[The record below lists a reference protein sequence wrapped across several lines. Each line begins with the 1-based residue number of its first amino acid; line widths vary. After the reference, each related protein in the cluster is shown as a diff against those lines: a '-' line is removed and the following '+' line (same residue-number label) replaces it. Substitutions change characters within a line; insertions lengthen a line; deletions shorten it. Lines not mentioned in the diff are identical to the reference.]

1 MFKRILFATGIVLAV
16 VAACDKPKQPEKE
29 DPKVT
34 LSVFPTSHTFE
45 ASSPEALLL
54 SVSCTGDWT
63 ATPSDTW
70 ITVSP
75 ASGNGN
81 ASVTVKVSANSG
93 EARTGN
99 VTFQDKEKTLTKTF
113 TVNQAGYSKP
123 DETALVANPDP
134 FDGNKR
140 SSTTYQLLI
149 YSFGFPAK
157 RRTL

>member
-45 ASSPEALLL
+45 ASSPEAFLV

-99 VTFQDKEKTLTKTF
+99 VTFQDKEKTHDLIGYSDARIGEANYRIAVDL
-113 TVNQAGYSKP
+113 VNQKSYEGLIPPPARICSCCSVN
-123 DETALVANPDP
+123 TAAAYCPE
-134 FDGNKR
+134 
-140 SSTTYQLLI
+140 
-149 YSFGFPAK
+149 
-157 RRTL
+157 